1 MQPHVT
7 TASQSVQAQKME
19 RHPLDMLL
27 ERIGWGLFLIVIGGL
42 WLLPKGQVPE
52 GAWLLG
58 AGLILLGLNVARRF
72 SGIGA
77 RYGTVVLGIVAVAG
91 GLASVFG
98 VELPLLPFLLVIG
111 GVAIVLRPLFA
122 KGQ

>member
-1 MQPHVT
+1 MDPQASTV
-7 TASQSVQAQKME
+7 SQSVHAQKIE

-27 ERIGWGLFLIVIGGL
+27 ERIGWGLFLIVIGAL

-72 SGIGA
+72 SGIAA
-77 RYGTVVLGIVAVAG
+77 RYGTVLLGLVAVAG

-98 VELPLLPFLLVIG
+98 LELPLLPSLLVIV
-111 GVAIVLRPLFA
+111 GVGMIIRPLFA
-122 KGQ
+122 KGR